1 MNIKI
6 AQTIIIIIII
16 IITQNS
22 WNFIVGRSSL
32 LKKWQTSV
40 IIREI
45 SDSNLETGRYGPKFV
60 VSLDYP
66 GELTA
71 ILLSPTCPAAT
82 SAYELF
88 LIDSLLNLFS
98 IIRRE
103 SFFTLSQTYLQQIAN
118 FVCIFSLLAIDTHI
132 SHFLELCLSVFIEVR
147 FVFQDT
153 KLIPSS
159 NHVIKNSL

>member
-1 MNIKI
+1 MNSKI
-6 AQTIIIIIII
+6 AQTIIIIII

-71 ILLSPTCPAAT
+71 LYFLLPVLLLHLHMSFFLLTV
-82 SAYELF
+82 YLF
-88 LIDSLLNLFS
+88 MFYYQKGIFLYSFTNLFTTNS
-98 IIRRE
+98 KLCLH
-103 SFFTLSQTYLQQIAN
+103 FFFISDWHPHFSLSRTL
-118 FVCIFSLLAIDTHI
+118 FVCFHWSSVCI
-132 SHFLELCLSVFIEVR
+132 SGHKI
-147 FVFQDT
+147 
-153 KLIPSS
+153 
-159 NHVIKNSL
+159 NSTVKSCY

>member
-1 MNIKI
+1 M
-6 AQTIIIIIII
+6 
-16 IITQNS
+16 QNS

-71 ILLSPTCPAAT
+71 LYFPLPVLLLHLHMSFFLLTVYWIYFLLS
-82 SAYELF
+82 EGNL
-88 LIDSLLNLFS
+88 SLLFHKPIYN
-98 IIRRE
+98 
-103 SFFTLSQTYLQQIAN
+103 
-118 FVCIFSLLAIDTHI
+118 
-132 SHFLELCLSVFIEVR
+132 
-147 FVFQDT
+147 
-153 KLIPSS
+153 K
-159 NHVIKNSL
+159 

>member
-6 AQTIIIIIII
+6 AQTIIIII

-32 LKKWQTSV
+32 LEKWQTSV

-98 IIRRE
+98 IIFLY
-103 SFFTLSQTYLQQIAN
+103 SFTNLFTTNSKLCLHFFFISDWHPHFSLSRTL
-118 FVCIFSLLAIDTHI
+118 FVCFHWSSVCI
-132 SHFLELCLSVFIEVR
+132 SGHKI
-147 FVFQDT
+147 
-153 KLIPSS
+153 
-159 NHVIKNSL
+159 NSIVKSCY